1 MMNNFTTQ
9 NSKKWICIR
18 IIIVHPNA
26 YLPEFL
32 VKLPT
37 PFEVH
42 CTTYK
47 LSNEQTSAS
56 KMRRVIDNMN

>member
-1 MMNNFTTQ
+1 M
-9 NSKKWICIR
+9 
-18 IIIVHPNA
+18 HPNA

-56 KMRRVIDNMN
+56 KMEELLMTWAKKKGELKKNKKGKE